1 MRIKTWGK
9 MIFDE
14 IFIFEMYRSK
24 MNTTTADLLIKYQV
38 QTLLINFVECL
49 SIKFH

>member
-24 MNTTTADLLIKYQV
+24 NEHNHRRLADEISSADSSNKL
-38 QTLLINFVECL
+38 C
-49 SIKFH
+49 